1 MELLATNKLSKI
13 LRWANPDC
21 VLLFSD
27 TSRRRKLSSM
37 KICGNREKVT
47 RHQQQKKKR
56 K

>member
-1 MELLATNKLSKI
+1 M
-13 LRWANPDC
+13 
-21 VLLFSD
+21 
-27 TSRRRKLSSM
+27 SSM